1 MTQRRSEIRS
11 RKYLDGSRG
20 QPCTLQITGVCT
32 GDVETT
38 VAAHIRDE
46 GTGGAKKAD
55 DISIADACWAC
66 HRVFDGHGHTPLT
79 ELEWLQ
85 YALRGFQRTLRNRV
99 ERKIVIVP
107 LDPERLSSERP
118 VKPRKPVGE
127 RKAIPAS
134 KSPIPQRKDPWA
146 PKGSRPFASPAQGRM
161 RTIGSE

>member
-1 MTQRRSEIRS
+1 MTQRRTEIRS

-46 GTGGAKKAD
+46 TQGRSVKAD
-55 DISIADACWAC
+55 DISCADSCFAC

-79 ELEWLQ
+79 SEEWLF
-85 YALRGFQRTLRNRV
+85 YALRGLQRTLRNRV

-118 VKPRKPVGE
+118 VPTRKPKAE
-127 RKAIPAS
+127 RKAIPATDR
-134 KSPIPQRKDPWA
+134 PIPPRKDPWA
-146 PKGSRPFASPAQGRM
+146 PKGSRPFAQRQKATP
-161 RTIGSE
+161 

>member
-1 MTQRRSEIRS
+1 MSRRRAEIRS

-20 QPCTLQITGVCT
+20 QQCTLQITGVCT

-46 GTGGAKKAD
+46 GTGGGKKAD

-118 VKPRKPVGE
+118 VPARKPKAE

-134 KSPIPQRKDPWA
+134 DRPIPRRKDAWPA
-146 PKGSRPFASPAQGRM
+146 KGSRKIASPARGAM
-161 RTIGSE
+161 RIIGSE